1 MSLQNKLRLISGIML
16 IVAIV
21 FVLCALSNPQL
32 GHVIYLGNWEFGAE
46 QKRVCYLV
54 YVIVMV
60 VLFITSFFVKK
71 KR

>member
-1 MSLQNKLRLISGIML
+1 ML

-32 GHVIYLGNWEFGAE
+32 GHVIYIGNLEFGAK
-46 QKRVCYLV
+46 QWRVCYLV
-54 YVIVMV
+54 YVIVMAA
-60 VLFITSFFVKK
+60 LFIASFFVKK